1 MSDTIEVEMPD
12 GTVIYGVPR
21 NIKRSDIMAR
31 WKASKPASPESIDKL
46 QNERALA
53 AETKH
58 PALVGL
64 GAGGKNAGEG
74 ILQGL
79 SFLGQISQNADPSR
93 FGIAPTQSSPRDV
106 NWQTLEDASRER
118 VKNTNESVKPL
129 TDRSGGAAVAKFAGE
144 VAPGF
149 LFPQSR
155 GGALARFAYDTG
167 VGAAQGAMSPL
178 EPGQSRMAA
187 TAGGAIGSA
196 IPSGAANGTRALRD
210 TGGLAQEMHGLSRK
224 YGVDLTAGELSG
236 KGGLQRLETILE
248 KVPYLGIGG
257 FRKKQSAQVMAAAK
271 KLRDQF
277 DVGASDIGEELQ
289 SGLNRVY
296 EQNKAEVGKLYDRV
310 DQLAKG
316 VDDPVLSTNRRQLA
330 GDLLKAEAA
339 LGPNADQQLVSYLEK
354 HVSGEPMTFD
364 AARKLRSRLWEE
376 ARQAEKKAI
385 NGSVSD
391 EEVRLRTKLAQSLEQ
406 DIDDWAERAGQQ
418 NKELL
423 SAYRQASHEFKYKV
437 APFKDRDIR
446 RALETDDTDTII
458 GTFLKRDRPKLA
470 DKLLSKTDE
479 RTQTAA
485 KFYVL
490 DRAFNAAS
498 ELPDTEFSPLIFAR
512 ELEQL
517 KSTNKVIFTDGEQK
531 ELHGFVKLMHAA
543 QRAGKYR
550 ENVPTGNRVAEV
562 GALGGAAALGALAV
576 KNPPMAASI
585 AGGAKS
591 LSLLLT
597 TEVGRSILTDVS
609 RAGER
614 SPAMNRL
621 MFEARREVERIIERS
636 GAQAGS
642 EVAQ

>member
-1 MSDTIEVEMPD
+1 MSDTMDVQMPD

-21 NIKRSDIMAR
+21 NIKRADIAAR
-31 WKASKPASPESIDKL
+31 WKASRPASPESVEKL
-46 QNERALA
+46 ENERTLA
-53 AETKH
+53 AETEN
-58 PALVGL
+58 PGLVGL

-79 SFLGQISQNADPSR
+79 SFLGQISKDADPSR
-93 FGIAPTQSSPRDV
+93 WGIGPKPQSVD
-106 NWQTLEDASRER
+106 WQSLEAASRER
-118 VKNTNESVKPL
+118 VKETNELTKPL
-129 TDRSGGAAVAKFAGE
+129 TDRSGAAAVAKFGGE
-144 VAPGF
+144 AAPGF

-187 TAGGAIGSA
+187 TAGGTIGSA
-196 IPSGAANGTRALRD
+196 VPSGAANTARAMRN
-210 TGGLAQEMHGLSRK
+210 TGGLAQEMHTLSRR

-257 FRKKQSAQVMAAAK
+257 FRKKQSAQVVAAAK

-289 SGLNRVY
+289 SGLERVY
-296 EQNKAEVGKLYDRV
+296 QQNKGEVGKLYDRV
-310 DQLAKG
+310 DQLSKG
-316 VDDPVLSTNRRQLA
+316 VDDPVLTTNRRGIA
-330 GDLLKAEAA
+330 ADLLKAEAA
-339 LGPNADQQLVSYLEK
+339 LGPSADQQLVKYLEA

-364 AARKLRSRLWEE
+364 AARKLRSRLWDEV
-376 ARQAEKKAI
+376 RQAEKKAI

-391 EEVRLRTKLAQSLEQ
+391 AEVALRTKVAQSLEQ
-406 DIDDWAERAGQQ
+406 DIDEWAERAGTQ

-446 RALETDDTDTII
+446 KALQTDDTDTIV

-490 DRAFNAAS
+490 DNAFKAAES
-498 ELPDTEFSPLIFAR
+498 LPDTEFSPLVFAR

-517 KSTNKVIFTDGEQK
+517 KSTNKVIFSEAEQK
-531 ELHGFVKLMHAA
+531 ELHGFVKLMHSA

-562 GALGGAAALGALAV
+562 GALGGTAALGALAV
-576 KNPPMAASI
+576 KNPPMAATI
-585 AGGAKS
+585 AGGAKT

-597 TEVGRSILTDVS
+597 TDAGRSILTDVS

-621 MFEARREVERIIERS
+621 LFEARREVERIVERS
-636 GAQAGS
+636 GGAAGA
-642 EVAQ
+642 EVAR